1 MGLKMIE
8 PNRQAILV
16 VEDQAPIRTQIRR
29 ALERDGF
36 SVVEAN
42 NVTEGLSIFQANHE
56 SIALAIIDIVMPG
69 ISGLDMASELNRDH
83 PGVKVLYIS
92 GYVGSVAM
100 EVITRSSP
108 EALLAKPFT
117 MDVLIQ
123 RVRNML
129 GTRTDGAS
137 SA

>member
-1 MGLKMIE
+1 MTE
-8 PNRQAILV
+8 PKRPAILV

-36 SVVEAN
+36 AVIEAN
-42 NVTEGLSIFQANHE
+42 NVTEGLSIFQVNHE

-69 ISGLDMASELNRDH
+69 ISGLDMASELNREH
-83 PGVKVLYIS
+83 PGVKILYIS

-108 EALLAKPFT
+108 EVLLAKPFT
-117 MDVLIQ
+117 MDVLIE
-123 RVRNML
+123 RVRSL
-129 GTRTDGAS
+129 IGCRTDNAS
-137 SA
+137 SG

>member
-1 MGLKMIE
+1 MTE
-8 PNRQAILV
+8 PKRPAILV

-29 ALERDGF
+29 ALERGGF

-42 NVTEGLSIFQANHE
+42 NVTEALEIFKANHE
-56 SIALAIIDIVMPG
+56 TIVLAIIDIVMPG
-69 ISGLDMASELNRDH
+69 ISGLDMASELNREH
-83 PGVKVLYIS
+83 PGVKILYIS

-117 MDVLIQ
+117 MDALIE
-123 RVRNML
+123 RVRSML
-129 GTRTDGAS
+129 GIRTDNAS
-137 SA
+137 GV

>member
-1 MGLKMIE
+1 MTE
-8 PNRQAILV
+8 PKRPAILV

-42 NVTEGLSIFQANHE
+42 NVTEGLTIFHSNHE
-56 SIALAIIDIVMPG
+56 SISLAIIDIVMPG
-69 ISGLDMASELNRDH
+69 ISGLDMASELNREH
-83 PGVKVLYIS
+83 PGVQILYIS

-108 EALLAKPFT
+108 EAVLAKPFT
-117 MDVLIQ
+117 MDALIE
-123 RVRNML
+123 RVRSML
-129 GTRTDGAS
+129 RRRTDGAS
-137 SA
+137 GA

>member
-1 MGLKMIE
+1 MTE
-8 PNRQAILV
+8 PKRPAILV

-29 ALERDGF
+29 ALERGGF

-42 NVTEGLSIFQANHE
+42 NVTEALEIFKANHE
-56 SIALAIIDIVMPG
+56 TIVLAIIDIVMPG

-83 PGVKVLYIS
+83 PGVKILYIS

-117 MDVLIQ
+117 MDALIE
-123 RVRNML
+123 RVRSML
-129 GTRTDGAS
+129 GIRTDNAS
-137 SA
+137 GV

>member
-1 MGLKMIE
+1 MTE
-8 PNRQAILV
+8 PKRPAILV

-29 ALERDGF
+29 ALERNGF
-36 SVVEAN
+36 AVVEAN

-56 SIALAIIDIVMPG
+56 SISLAIIDIVMPG
-69 ISGLDMASELNRDH
+69 ISGLDMASELNREH
-83 PGVKVLYIS
+83 PGLKILYIA

-117 MDVLIQ
+117 MDTLIE
-123 RVRNML
+123 RVRTML
-129 GTRTDGAS
+129 GFRTDGAS
-137 SA
+137 GA